1 MKTPKIVE
9 LLIDETE
16 DIFGI
21 QAISLVANPAIER
34 GWVALNKDNFLSLA
48 KIDEEKRMLVG
59 VALVPEKEIPRY
71 DADSGETY
79 LVFFSKETIEKAQEL
94 FMNGLKNNQATVEH
108 KEDVEGVSVIETWI
122 KEDDNDKSHLYGFS
136 DVPIG
141 SWFVKMKIYNDEVWQ
156 QVRENKLRGFS
167 IEGYFVDKAVQMQKQ
182 DILDLAEECIECEQK
197 EVLEEIK
204 DVLMEAELKPDLTLD
219 GTPVYKDIEK
229 AELYGQLFFDCI
241 GSHAHDIDGYTYYMG
256 CKSHKELMRKRK
268 KKVDYKTAKYRK
280 ADNNSLAKYDWD
292 QCIRDQM
299 KEYGNE
305 ETAAKVC
312 AAIKNRTVKR

>member
-1 MKTPKIVE
+1 MKKPKLVE

-71 DADSGETY
+71 SEEDGEY
-79 LVFFSKETIEKAQEL
+79 LVFFSKETIEKVQEL
-94 FMNGLKNNQATVEH
+94 FMNSLKNNKATVEH
-108 KEDVEGVSVIETWI
+108 KEDVSGVSVIETWI
-122 KEDDNDKSHLYGFS
+122 KEDQTDKSNLYGFQ

-141 SWFVKMKIYNDEVWQ
+141 SWFVKMKIYNDEVWE
-156 QVRENKLRGFS
+156 QVKQNKLRGFS
-167 IEGYFVDKAVQMQKQ
+167 IEGYFVDSVVEMQKQ

-197 EVLEEIK
+197 EVLDEIK
-204 DVLMEAELKPDLTLD
+204 DVLLNAELKPDKTLD
-219 GTPVYKDIEK
+219 GTPVYKDVEK
-229 AELYGQLFFDCI
+229 AELYGELFFDCI
-241 GSHAHDIDGYTYYMG
+241 GSHAHEIDGETFFMA
-256 CKSHKELMRKRK
+256 CKTHQELMRKRK
-268 KKVDYKTAKYRK
+268 KKAKYK
-280 ADNNSLAKYDWD
+280 KKKYTSSDYLAKYDWE
-292 QCIRDQM
+292 QCMRDQM
-299 KEYGNE
+299 AEYGNE

-312 AAIKNRTVKR
+312 AAIKNKTVKR

>member
-1 MKTPKIVE
+1 MKKPKLVE

-71 DADSGETY
+71 SEEDGEY

-94 FMNGLKNNQATVEH
+94 FMNSLKNNKATLEH
-108 KEDVEGVSVIETWI
+108 KEDVSGVSVIETWI
-122 KEDDNDKSHLYGFS
+122 KEDDTDKSNLYGFQ

-141 SWFVKMKIYNDEVWQ
+141 SWFVKMKIYNDEVWE
-156 QVRENKLRGFS
+156 QVKQNKLRGFS
-167 IEGYFVDKAVQMQKQ
+167 IEGYFVDSVVEMQKQ

-197 EVLEEIK
+197 EVLDEIK
-204 DVLMEAELKPDLTLD
+204 DVLLNAELKPDKTLD

-229 AELYGQLFFDCI
+229 AELYGELFFNCV
-241 GSHAHDIDGYTYYMG
+241 GSHAHEIDGETFFMA
-256 CKSHKELMRKRK
+256 CKTHQELMRKRK
-268 KKVDYKTAKYRK
+268 KKVKYKKKKYTSSDY
-280 ADNNSLAKYDWD
+280 LAKYDWD
-292 QCIRDQM
+292 QCMRDQM
-299 KEYGNE
+299 AEYGNE

-312 AAIKNRTVKR
+312 AAIKNKTVKR

>member
-1 MKTPKIVE
+1 MKKPKLVE

-71 DADSGETY
+71 SEEDGEY

-94 FMNGLKNNQATVEH
+94 FMNSLKNNKATLEH
-108 KEDVEGVSVIETWI
+108 KEDVSGVSVIETWI
-122 KEDDNDKSHLYGFS
+122 KEDDTDKSNLYGFS

-141 SWFVKMKIYNDEVWQ
+141 SRFVKMKIYNDEVWE
-156 QVRENKLRGFS
+156 QVKQNKLRGFS
-167 IEGYFVDKAVQMQKQ
+167 IEGYFVDSVVEMQKQ

-197 EVLEEIK
+197 EVLDEIK
-204 DVLMEAELKPDLTLD
+204 DVLLNAELKPDKTLD

-229 AELYGQLFFDCI
+229 AELYGELFFNCV
-241 GSHAHDIDGYTYYMG
+241 GSHAHEIDGETFFMA
-256 CKSHKELMRKRK
+256 CKTHQELMRKRK
-268 KKVDYKTAKYRK
+268 KKVKYKKKKYTSSDY
-280 ADNNSLAKYDWD
+280 LAKYDWD
-292 QCIRDQM
+292 QCMRDQM
-299 KEYGNE
+299 AEYGNE

-312 AAIKNRTVKR
+312 AAIKNKTVKR